1 MVSPA
6 LKTVTRSIALAT
18 AATLTAGVALAQQT
32 PAPLPAA
39 PAAKAAPKPAAARKP
54 AQPKPHAASAEKAG
68 EKPADKTDKQ
78 DEVATPDIPAP
89 AVAEGQEAWTKICNK
104 DDKTN
109 QEICA
114 TQQELRAESNQ
125 PLAFARIQEMTGQP
139 KKFLIVAVPSGAYLP
154 AGLKVQVDK
163 NKQVN
168 GQYMT
173 CQGPLCIARVEADAN
188 LIAQMKKGE
197 KLVATALNTQNKAF
211 SIPFTLAQ
219 FKDVYEGKGLDAKQL
234 EAEQARLQD
243 ELKKRADEAR
253 KKLLEQPTVP
263 VSQPAK

>member
-6 LKTVTRSIALAT
+6 LTTMARSIALAT
-18 AATLTAGVALAQQT
+18 AAALTAGVALAQQA
-32 PAPLPAA
+32 PAPAATAPA

-54 AQPKPHAASAEKAG
+54 AHPKPQAATAEKAA
-68 EKPADKTDKQ
+68 EKPADKQ
-78 DEVATPDIPAP
+78 DEAAAPDIPAP
-89 AVAEGQEAWTKICNK
+89 AVAEGQVAWTKICNK

-139 KKFLIVAVPSGAYLP
+139 KKFLIIAVPSGVYLP

-173 CQGPLCIARVEADAN
+173 CQGPLCIARVDADAT
-188 LIAQMKKGE
+188 LLAQMKKGE
-197 KLVATALNTQNKAF
+197 KLVVTALSPQNKAF
-211 SIPFTLAQ
+211 SVPFTLAQ

-234 EAEQARLQD
+234 EAEQAKLQD

-253 KKLLEQPTVP
+253 KKLLEQQTIP